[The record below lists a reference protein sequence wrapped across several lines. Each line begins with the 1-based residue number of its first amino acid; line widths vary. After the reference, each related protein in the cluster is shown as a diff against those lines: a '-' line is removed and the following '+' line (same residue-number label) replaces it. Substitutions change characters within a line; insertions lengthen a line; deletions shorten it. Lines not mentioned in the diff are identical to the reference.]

1 MIKIDFSKIAGMMKQ
16 NQYNEIKEL
25 YIELSGEVY
34 IPESTNLQVTSKTDL
49 TFGRLSFEAAQ
60 IYFDYKS
67 TPPLENR
74 KNIAIAIRKNVA
86 LIMQENREKF
96 IKLADHIEDG
106 KKIKLKKS
114 LMN

>member
-1 MIKIDFSKIAGMMKQ
+1 MDLEIEYIELVNEGYTGDDKDSFSKIAGMMKQ
-16 NQYNEIKEL
+16 NQYNEIIEL
-25 YIELSGEVY
+25 YIELEV
-34 IPESTNLQVTSKTDL
+34 V
-49 TFGRLSFEAAQ
+49 Q

-86 LIMQENREKF
+86 LIMQKNREKF

-106 KKIKLKKS
+106 KKNKAKKIFNE
-114 LMN
+114 LTIIYGGVE